1 MGPASSGLLGEENC
15 RTLEDLHVLFEGA
28 VLPAQ
33 PGELLLLLGGQP
45 RAFALVDLGLLHPG
59 AHVGLGQI
67 EVPGHLADAAIA
79 APAQLDDLSL
89 ELRSER
95 AARTRLLPLHGLHFG
110 HPFRGCAPDVGCP
123 SDRWKPSVTPMRA
136 KSITEYVGRLA
147 KRLGIDA

>member
-15 RTLEDLHVLFEGA
+15 RTLEDLDILFEGA

-33 PGELLLLLGGQP
+33 PGELLLLLGGEAG
-45 RAFALVDLGLLHPG
+45 AFALVDLGLFHPG

-95 AARTRLLPLHGLHFG
+95 ATRTRLLPLHGLHFG
-110 HPFRGCAPDVGCP
+110 HPLWGCAPDGGCP
-123 SDRWKPSVTPMRA
+123 SDRWKPRSVRSFGAIRSEFPVLRG
-136 KSITEYVGRLA
+136 S
-147 KRLGIDA
+147 